1 MKVKVAQA
9 CPTLCDPIDYILHGI
24 LQARILA
31 WVAVPSSRGS
41 SQPRDQT
48 RYLSPIA
55 GGFFMSRF
63 QWLCLETEPLTSVQM
78 ASKDPIP
85 RLRATETREDNGYT
99 EMRMR
104 DRERL
109 KTNSELTG

>member
-1 MKVKVAQA
+1 M
-9 CPTLCDPIDYILHGI
+9 LE
-24 LQARILA
+24 R
-31 WVAVPSSRGS
+31 VAVPSSRGS

-63 QWLCLETEPLTSVQM
+63 QWLCLEPEPLTSVQM

-85 RLRATETREDNGYT
+85 RLRATETREDNGHT
-99 EMRMR
+99 EIRMR

-109 KTNSELTG
+109 ESSSVLTG